1 MVTVLVFFC
10 LLLAPAAQAQSID
23 TNWFPQVISRDYSIH
38 VGGVQTPEFK
48 EIVSREFSVF
58 VGDEPTPP
66 WKQAVS
72 REVSIVVTTPAWPA
86 KVSPLV
92 VTPTPTGESVTL
104 SWLGYNQWAQKDVA
118 GYRLYISSRPFTDVS
133 EMTNYVFVPG
143 ETFTFTY
150 TNLPAWQDHYFA
162 VVAVDALGGF
172 DPVVNYAAA
181 YILAREVVTREFSLF
196 VGAEPDPPWKQV
208 ASREV
213 SIVVTTPAWPAPITN
228 LTVNPT
234 PTGQTVTL
242 SWLGY
247 NEWAQRDVTHYNIY
261 MSTRGFTDVSRMTP
275 YATVRGETFTLI
287 LTNLPAWE
295 DHFFAVVA
303 VDALGGS
310 NAVVKYAAAY
320 VIAKEVASREFSV
333 FVGAEPDPPYKQ
345 VASREVSI
353 VVSTPAIPDPVTCLG
368 CGFTARD
375 SVGSFSALDLDWT
388 PYNEVGQK
396 DVVRYRVYV
405 GPSYYDSVAG
415 LSPYMYVPAETKRCT
430 VTGLNP
436 YGVYYVAVVA
446 EDVLGQTNPVVRSQ
460 SAQASVDRVREVRNL
475 AANCDTNSLT
485 FTWQPPDGAD
495 PRSNNLLVAYNVYL
509 AGASTPVV
517 LDRFAVSYT
526 ATNLLVGHGY
536 PVLITTL
543 DNQGRE
549 SDGASLLA
557 ATLVPNPALTVAH
570 TFYGITRVAWER
582 VQPEAVIDRFLV
594 FMAETNFTSVAGMT
608 PAQSTRGHSADF
620 PNLLT
625 GKTYYFAVTT
635 RNIGGCDSSGLPV
648 RVVAH
653 TPGGTNAPIVL
664 QPGAYD
670 SGVFM
675 IIADGPLGADYVLL
689 ESPNLRDWVPLSTN
703 TPAVLPYSATVTNV
717 PGLNRFYRVLIQ

>member
-1 MVTVLVFFC
+1 MTSALTVLVW
-10 LLLAPAAQAQSID
+10 LAFAPSAHAQIG
-23 TNWFPQVISRDYSIH
+23 TNLIQEVISREFSIH
-38 VGGVQTPEFK
+38 VGGVQVPEYK
-48 EIVSREFSVF
+48 ELVSREFSIF

-66 WKQAVS
+66 WKQVAS

-104 SWLGYNQWAQKDVA
+104 SWLGYNEWAQRDVT
-118 GYRLYISSRPFTDVS
+118 GYRLYISDRPFTDIS
-133 EMTNYVFVPG
+133 QMTNYVVVPG
-143 ETFTFTY
+143 ETFTFTF

-172 DPVVNYAAA
+172 DPLVNYAAA
-181 YILAREVVTREFSLF
+181 YIIAREVVTREFSVF

-213 SIVVTTPAWPAPITN
+213 SIVVTTPQAPDQVTN

-234 PTGQTVTL
+234 PTGETVTL

-247 NEWAQRDVTHYNIY
+247 NEWAQRDVTHYDIY
-261 MSTRGFTDVSRMTP
+261 MFTRGFTDVSHMTP
-275 YATVRGETFTLI
+275 FATVRGETFTLT
-287 LTNLPAWE
+287 LTNLPPWE

-333 FVGAEPDPPYKQ
+333 FVGAEPDPPYRQ

-353 VVSTPAIPDPVTCLG
+353 VVSTPDVPAPVTNL
-368 CGFTARD
+368 TAYM
-375 SVGSFSALDLDWT
+375 SVSSFSALDLDWT
-388 PYNEVGQK
+388 AYNEVGQK
-396 DVVRYRVYV
+396 DVVRYRIYV

-460 SAQASVDRVREVRNL
+460 SAQASVDHVREVRNL
-475 AANCDTNSLT
+475 AASCGTNSLT

-495 PRSNNLLVAYNVYL
+495 PHSNALLVAYNVYL

-557 ATLVPNPALTVAH
+557 ATLVPNPAQTVANS
-570 TFYGITRVAWER
+570 FYGITRVAWER

-608 PAQSTRGHSADF
+608 PAQSTRGHAADF

-635 RNIGGCDSSGLPV
+635 RNIGGCDSWGLPIK
-648 RVVAH
+648 VVAH

-664 QPGAYD
+664 QPGGYED
-670 SGVFM
+670 GVFT
-675 IIADGPLGADYVLL
+675 IIADGPLGADYVLM
-689 ESPNLRDWVPLSTN
+689 ESANLRDWVRLSTN
-703 TPAVLPYSATVTNV
+703 TPAVLPYSITVTNV